1 MLHRWRVAASLAVLI
16 AAIPTFADDY
26 EIGLENFLYRS
37 KSTLL
42 NRDNVFGL
50 DPTENLFRLAASGR
64 KTFGKFAAK
73 GSAYVE
79 RQSGRTN
86 ETNLTFRQAFVEY
99 KTDDGFLLRAGKQK
113 IGWGSGLVWNPTARL
128 EPPKSPA
135 NPGAE
140 QPGIDAVRMD
150 ISPADWASI
159 TMVAGRA
166 QANLTDLPGSL
177 SREVDPQWSGALR
190 ARLLVNDTD
199 ICLTY
204 LGGTDREGLFGL
216 DLGRTWG
223 PVALHAESAWYRG
236 SEIDAVRANDTFF
249 RVAAGALWTPGNSS
263 VSVEYF
269 WNGEGMK
276 GSQFDAYTTRLD
288 RNLSTARDPRVP
300 EPARN
305 AAFAAWSID
314 AAIPFGSNLGLRR
327 HYASVVFTRQDVATD
342 LDFNLRAVSG
352 LSDRGLI
359 LTPGLAYAPTGN
371 VQMSLDIVLLFGPD
385 TAEYKLAPIKRAFQ
399 ARLKYSF

>member
-50 DPTENLFRLAASGR
+50 DPTENLFRLTASGR

-73 GSAYVE
+73 ASAYVE

-199 ICLTY
+199 ISLTY

-236 SEIDAVRANDTFF
+236 SEIDAVRADDTFF

>member
-1 MLHRWRVAASLAVLI
+1 
-16 AAIPTFADDY
+16 
-26 EIGLENFLYRS
+26 
-37 KSTLL
+37 
-42 NRDNVFGL
+42 
-50 DPTENLFRLAASGR
+50 
-64 KTFGKFAAK
+64 
-73 GSAYVE
+73 
-79 RQSGRTN
+79 
-86 ETNLTFRQAFVEY
+86 
-99 KTDDGFLLRAGKQK
+99 
-113 IGWGSGLVWNPTARL
+113 
-128 EPPKSPA
+128 
-135 NPGAE
+135 
-140 QPGIDAVRMD
+140 
-150 ISPADWASI
+150 
-159 TMVAGRA
+159 
-166 QANLTDLPGSL
+166 
-177 SREVDPQWSGALR
+177 
-190 ARLLVNDTD
+190 
-199 ICLTY
+199 
-204 LGGTDREGLFGL
+204 
-216 DLGRTWG
+216 
-223 PVALHAESAWYRG
+223 
-236 SEIDAVRANDTFF
+236 
-249 RVAAGALWTPGNSS
+249 
-263 VSVEYF
+263 
-269 WNGEGMK
+269 MK

>member
-50 DPTENLFRLAASGR
+50 DPTENLFRLTASGR

-73 GSAYVE
+73 ASAYVE

-140 QPGIDAVRMD
+140 GA
-150 ISPADWASI
+150 
-159 TMVAGRA
+159 TRA
-166 QANLTDLPGSL
+166 LNEPIGMRTEL
-177 SREVDPQWSGALR
+177 S
-190 ARLLVNDTD
+190 
-199 ICLTY
+199 
-204 LGGTDREGLFGL
+204 
-216 DLGRTWG
+216 
-223 PVALHAESAWYRG
+223 
-236 SEIDAVRANDTFF
+236 
-249 RVAAGALWTPGNSS
+249 
-263 VSVEYF
+263 
-269 WNGEGMK
+269 
-276 GSQFDAYTTRLD
+276 
-288 RNLSTARDPRVP
+288 
-300 EPARN
+300 
-305 AAFAAWSID
+305 
-314 AAIPFGSNLGLRR
+314 
-327 HYASVVFTRQDVATD
+327 
-342 LDFNLRAVSG
+342 
-352 LSDRGLI
+352 
-359 LTPGLAYAPTGN
+359 
-371 VQMSLDIVLLFGPD
+371 
-385 TAEYKLAPIKRAFQ
+385 
-399 ARLKYSF
+399 